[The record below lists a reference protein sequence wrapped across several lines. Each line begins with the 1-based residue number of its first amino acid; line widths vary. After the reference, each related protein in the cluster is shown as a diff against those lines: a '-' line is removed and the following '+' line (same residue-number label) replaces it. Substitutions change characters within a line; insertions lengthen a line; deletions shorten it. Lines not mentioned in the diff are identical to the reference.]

1 MAGLLNPQKTPQ
13 PTAAPGAPM
22 PEGEESSNVSP
33 EEQAQYTQF
42 VENAMAMMYD
52 DKMMPTL
59 IQQLKTGDKPA
70 EALGNAVA
78 TIVMRL
84 EDSAKDKGIDLSGD
98 VMFHGATEI
107 LEQLVELAEAAGVEV
122 SEEDMESALYIGLD
136 TYRSTRQQQGR
147 LPTDEISQD
156 MQELLQ
162 AEQEGT
168 IDQMLPGISEYAQRA
183 PKGEQ
188 PQGPGGLIRQ

>member
-1 MAGLLNPQKTPQ
+1 
-13 PTAAPGAPM
+13 M